1 MRYSSLI
8 LGVALAAFGSAP
20 AFASSISAATALGDF
35 NAIIFGDATTSSDI
49 EGASVIGGNF
59 SGATVYNNPTD
70 GGNIT
75 QPAGYG
81 ALTVFG
87 NQTGNTNIN
96 NGGSAYIAGSHQTV
110 NFNGGGGFYTA
121 PPNTIAD
128 FQTSLNALSTQLA
141 GLSATSTLPS
151 AGNNEQITATPG
163 ANGIAVFNITAAQ
176 LSQIPSYIMNLNGSS
191 SVIINVSGSSVT
203 FNANDESGI
212 TGASNIIWNFYQA
225 TSVNLQTQ
233 IAGTILATGATVTN
247 GNQIDGT
254 LVAQSFNGNGELHS
268 YGFTGALPGTTV
280 VATPEPTSIALL
292 GVGLTTLGL
301 VRRRRALRAAKAA

>member
-1 MRYSSLI
+1 MRYAV
-8 LGVALAAFGSAP
+8 VALGFVFMAFSAVP
-20 AFASSISAATALGDF
+20 AFATPISAATALADF
-35 NAIIFGDATTSSDI
+35 NAIIYTNATTSSDI

-70 GGNIT
+70 GGSVT
-75 QPAGYG
+75 QPAGFG
-81 ALTVFG
+81 ALTVYG

-96 NGGSAYIAGSHQTV
+96 NGGSAYVGGSHQTI

-121 PPNTIAD
+121 PPSTIAD

-141 GLSATSTLPS
+141 GLTATSTLPT
-151 AGNNEQITATPG
+151 AQNNEQITATPG

-176 LSQIPSYIMNLNGSS
+176 LSQIPSYVMNLNGSS

-212 TGASNIIWNFYQA
+212 TGASNVIWNFYQA
-225 TSVNLQTQ
+225 TTVNLQTQ

-254 LVAQSFNGNGELHS
+254 LVANAFNGQGELHS
-268 YGFTGALPGTTV
+268 YGFTGTLPGSGTT
-280 VATPEPTSIALL
+280 VATPEPASLAIL
-292 GVGLTTLGL
+292 GMGLTALGF
-301 VRRRRALRAAKAA
+301 VRRRAAKKALL